1 MSRKTNNTKAAT
13 PIDTDVT
20 VSKSLPIDASTAE
33 TGADKASDLT
43 NKTPAVTEDITDIK
57 PIFNVVLEGKGK
69 KLSPKTKN
77 HVFFEVAVNEDD
89 NELYLRLSNNE
100 GGGLHSKEWI
110 KVDAVFELLDQQDNR
125 PFKST
130 VFKSVFKGASANN
143 AAFLAASV
151 RAEGLGLIGPSEK
164 SVFLHVVVAD
174 YAEHK
179 ARLQAL
185 APSK

>member
-1 MSRKTNNTKAAT
+1 MSRKTNNTKTAT

-20 VSKSLPIDASTAE
+20 VSKSLPVDASTAE
-33 TGADKASDLT
+33 TGADKAPDVAD
-43 NKTPAVTEDITDIK
+43 KTPAETDK
-57 PIFNVVLEGKGK
+57 TADKQPAFNVVLEGKGR

-77 HVFFEVAVNEDD
+77 HVFFEVAVSEDD
-89 NELYLRLSNNE
+89 NALYLRLSSNE

-110 KVDAVFELLDQQDNR
+110 KIDSVFELLEQQDNR

-143 AAFLAASV
+143 AAFLAASI
-151 RAEGLGLIGPSEK
+151 RAEGLGLIGPSDK

-174 YAEHK
+174 YAERK
-179 ARLQAL
+179 AQLQAL